1 MKLEMKAKSLMCFA
15 VIACAIPALAL
26 KQDPEYRQ
34 ARHEGAEAKFELR
47 VVDDDDVPVEGATV
61 KVFMGMNYREK
72 GYWLNGETNTNGT
85 WVLQGKTCGNEIEI
99 GITKD
104 GYYDSNR
111 KMCLATMGAEHEVK
125 DGKWQPWGKEE
136 RIILRKIRNPIK
148 MVHLSKNFLMP
159 ATNSFI
165 GFDMK
170 VADWVNPYGKGEYAD
185 FCIKYFGDGI
195 PVPNYKQIGCIV
207 AFTNCFCG
215 AYIER
220 KFMDSEFKTPYVAK
234 TNAHYL
240 TSFEYIRK
248 IDSAGQMFRRELA
261 DAEDLIARTRCVI
274 DNEGRLVKCNY
285 CRIGK
290 VFFNTGRDGT
300 GETLLEYDFNSTPND
315 TNLEPKR

>member
-1 MKLEMKAKSLMCFA
+1 MKILTKTLL
-15 VIACAIPALAL
+15 CALGAIQMSVSALSAEVT
-26 KQDPEYRQ
+26 PEYLKAQ
-34 ARHEGAEAKFELR
+34 KNGAVTNVRIKI
-47 VVDDDDVPVEGATV
+47 VDDEDSPIADATV
-61 KVFMGMNYREK
+61 NVLMGM
-72 GYWLNGETNTNGT
+72 LNNAQSHWIRGVTDTNG
-85 WVLQGKTCGNEIEI
+85 VFGLEGKTCGNEII
-99 GITKD
+99 ITISKN

-111 KMCLATMGAEHEVK
+111 TLCYVDMRARHSVK

-136 RIILRKIRNPIK
+136 RIVLRKIKNQIK
-148 MVHLSKNFLMP
+148 MVHLSKNFSMP

-170 VADWVNPYGKGEYAD
+170 VADWVKPYGRGEYAD

-195 PVPNYKQIGCIV
+195 PVPNYKQIGCVV

-220 KFMDSEFKTPYVAK
+220 KLMDSEFKTPYAAE

-248 IDSAGQMFRRELA
+248 IDSNGQMYRRELT
-261 DAEDLIARTRCVI
+261 DAEDLVARTRCVV
-274 DNEGRLVKCNY
+274 DNEGRIVKCNY

-290 VFFNTGRDGT
+290 VFFNTGRDGG
-300 GETLLEYDFNSTPND
+300 GETLLEYDFNPTPND